1 MPVIAGVAGKD
12 RRRTLPFPPMWERDG
27 QAPQRQEHG
36 PQRQGWPDAWGL
48 GNLGIWV
55 SRARP
60 CQPACWIWYCTR
72 PATWYREYLRLLQS
86 DCLCTAVCTLFAC
99 ARSVPPHQS
108 RPALG
113 ADSQHMAALHKV
125 VIDHSLP
132 PLLNRSIIKLIMH
145 AFAWRQR
152 RSQPAPLELKVL
164 SMGGGPKR
172 CLLTVRTRRDG
183 SNHPTLNHS
192 TTLSFT
198 HSLTPSIHHHSTD
211 RSLDLSLA
219 LALVLLHVSPTTH
232 TSGLCFN
239 SEMRPRRGPFAHNR
253 ESIVDTRPFASS
265 LLDPARPCFDLL
277 VCPSL
282 GACIVAV
289 YTSM

>member
-1 MPVIAGVAGKD
+1 MHGKSVWVSSLLD
-12 RRRTLPFPPMWERDG
+12 GAMHTWDCPFLVRSFVVGSRPGAPRKGGSGKGASDCRGGGERQKAHAAVPPMWERDG
-27 QAPQRQEHG
+27 QAPERQEHG
-36 PQRQGWPDAWGL
+36 PQRQGWPDAWEL
-48 GNLGIWV
+48 GYLGIWV

-72 PATWYREYLRLLQS
+72 PAAWYREYLRLLQS
-86 DCLCTAVCTLFAC
+86 DCLSTTACTLFAC
-99 ARSVPPHQS
+99 AHSVPPHQS

-192 TTLSFT
+192 TT
-198 HSLTPSIHHHSTD
+198 HSLTHSHPSIITQ
-211 RSLDLSLA
+211 
-219 LALVLLHVSPTTH
+219 PT
-232 TSGLCFN
+232 
-239 SEMRPRRGPFAHNR
+239 EA
-253 ESIVDTRPFASS
+253 
-265 LLDPARPCFDLL
+265 
-277 VCPSL
+277 
-282 GACIVAV
+282 
-289 YTSM
+289 